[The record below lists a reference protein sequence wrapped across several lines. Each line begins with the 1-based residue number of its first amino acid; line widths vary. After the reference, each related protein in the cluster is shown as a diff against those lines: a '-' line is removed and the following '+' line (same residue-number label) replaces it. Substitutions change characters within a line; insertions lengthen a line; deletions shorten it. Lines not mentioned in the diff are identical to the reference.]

1 MQKTVIINL
10 KGRRISYENKKN
22 NNNTIYKII
31 SKNKK
36 YFNIFIYFLINL
48 FSIYLSNEKI
58 LLSKLNIFS
67 EINLTIIG
75 NGTQK
80 ILCNKQ
86 QDVDSK
92 S

>member
-1 MQKTVIINL
+1 MI
-10 KGRRISYENKKN
+10 
-22 NNNTIYKII
+22 
-31 SKNKK
+31 
-36 YFNIFIYFLINL
+36 L